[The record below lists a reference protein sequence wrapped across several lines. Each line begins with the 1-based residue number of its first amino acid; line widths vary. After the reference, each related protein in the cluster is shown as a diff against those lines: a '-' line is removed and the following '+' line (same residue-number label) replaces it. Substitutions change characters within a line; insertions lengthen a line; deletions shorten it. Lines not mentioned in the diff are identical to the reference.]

1 MLTKKQKT
9 KIENFASKNKWAL
22 TYDEYFLC
30 VYNYEYA
37 IKTHNQYVIDCI
49 EYLFDEINYHGAMR
63 LLQQNKFK
71 DAYKWYFDQFGREIM
86 TLKEQRKKS
95 KLTVKELSIISD
107 IPIKTINYYEQN
119 QNTINNARLK
129 TLVALSISTKSKLFD
144 LLTNSEIIEKLK
156 KII

>member
-1 MLTKKQKT
+1 M
-9 KIENFASKNKWAL
+9 S
-22 TYDEYFLC
+22 
-30 VYNYEYA
+30 
-37 IKTHNQYVIDCI
+37 
-49 EYLFDEINYHGAMR
+49 
-63 LLQQNKFK
+63 
-71 DAYKWYFDQFGREIM
+71 
-86 TLKEQRKKS
+86 LKEQRKKS

-119 QNTINNARLK
+119 QNAINNAKLK